1 MRTFE
6 SHAAGHRCIA
16 LHELYDDMFDDM
28 HDTRQFIEIPRG
40 GTGSRSFLRARPSE
54 RVSPSERVIAIR
66 VGFGLGPD

>member
-28 HDTRQFIEIPRG
+28 HDTRQFVEIPRG
-40 GTGSRSFLRARPSE
+40 GTGSRSFLRTRPSE
-54 RVSPSERVIAIR
+54 RVVATQD
-66 VGFGLGPD
+66 GFGLRPD